1 MLDGCNAEEGGATI
15 GELAELDVE
24 LLYWTL
30 PSLATALLELFC
42 SFSSRDWV
50 KSEGGEGNSARYTS
64 NVLLPSPR
72 RSSIPAL
79 PDFLQRSSSSIP
91 DDEEQSSSSSV
102 LLPRRNSFEEPGI
115 GDPRAVARLCKTES
129 ISLQGKVKIYNC
141 DQEEITYFG
150 LMSLSRL
157 S

>member
-72 RSSIPAL
+72 RSSIAAL

-102 LLPRRNSFEEPGI
+102 LLPRLSSFEQPGI

-129 ISLQGKVKIYNC
+129 ISLQARQSQNL
-141 DQEEITYFG
+141 Q
-150 LMSLSRL
+150 L
-157 S
+157 